1 MAPFYDQQS
10 DLSNFVISFTRDPKG
25 DFAVFARAYAHAADR
40 LAAQLLE
47 ALRFSDHEAYPVIF
61 LYRHAFELSLK
72 HIIYAS
78 ALLARLADPHVATST
93 LEIEH
98 ELTKL
103 SGKAASALE
112 RLFPNAAALRS
123 IAVSATE
130 TAREF
135 EEIAPKSYSYRY
147 PIDRHGWHSSKP
159 HQLVNLRAAAAHM
172 SKLLG
177 DLDTIAFGIHIE
189 TETAVRLCAVQS
201 EDWLQGQGD
210 MPSEG
215 GIGGGCI

>member
-78 ALLARLADPHVATST
+78 ALLAFSMVKVLAPGYFARQDTRTPVR
-93 LEIEH
+93 I
-98 ELTKL
+98 
-103 SGKAASALE
+103 GI
-112 RLFPNAAALRS
+112 RS
-123 IAVSATE
+123 LAVSMGLNVLVVLPLA
-130 TAREF
+130 F
-135 EEIAPKSYSYRY
+135 VY
-147 PIDRHGWHSSKP
+147 PGRPGLH
-159 HQLVNLRAAAAHM
+159 A
-172 SKLLG
+172 LLA
-177 DLDTIAFGIHIE
+177 LNT
-189 TETAVRLCAVQS
+189 
-201 EDWLQGQGD
+201 
-210 MPSEG
+210 
-215 GIGGGCI
+215 GIGAWYNSTMLYRGLRRQGVLQHASGWRRMLWQVAAGNLLMVAFLW